1 MTYILYNPDHTIKT
15 FMDFIADVPLQP
27 GESFTR
33 SPLTFEQ
40 YSKLFELSHNGITAQ
55 TVEAHVGDPAVLIEV
70 SAPGQTEV
78 DVSINGQAQAIPL
91 TDGRGSITIPTDQ
104 PGRFT
109 LTPADRQRFCAAGS
123 GSLLVIVEDNS
134 EN

>member
-27 GESFTR
+27 GESFIR

-55 TVEAHVGDPAVLIEV
+55 TVEAHVGDPAVLIDV
-70 SAPGQTEV
+70 SAPGQAEV

-123 GSLLVIVEDNS
+123 GSLLIVVEDA
-134 EN
+134 EI